1 MKSFFSL
8 FLLVMAITLVCTND
22 VDAQKSKTK
31 KTTKKK
37 DSEYVPDDYV
47 PDDYVPDDYA
57 VPESNQAAKG
67 KSKSTTGPKSTGPK
81 SAGTATNP
89 IVSSQDT
96 VRKPDPDA
104 PLDDFVKRELV
115 KQKLVLAYEPVHER
129 DVFWE
134 RRIWRVIDCREK
146 MNLPFKYPGHELAK
160 ILIDGVNNGD
170 IKCYSQDNFQFKAT
184 SEDISQQ
191 IARVDTT
198 EVYDP
203 ETGQYVYEVTK
214 NDIDMQDINQFRIKE
229 VWFFDSESSQMKVR
243 ILGIAPMYVKVDPTS
258 GVELPPMPLFW
269 IYYPDCRKYLS
280 QYQVFNE
287 QNIASPISW
296 DDLFENRHFS
306 SYITKR
312 SNVNDNRLVD
322 YEDLRNNGVDMLLE
336 SNKIKE
342 EIFNF
347 EHDLWSY

>member
-1 MKSFFSL
+1 MKSYFSL
-8 FLLVMAITLVCTND
+8 FLLVMAFSLVYTNN

-47 PDDYVPDDYA
+47 PDTYVPDDY
-57 VPESNQAAKG
+57 VPESNKKTVKGKTNSAAK
-67 KSKSTTGPKSTGPK
+67 STGPKSTGP
-81 SAGTATNP
+81 TAP
-89 IVSSQDT
+89 VIVAAKDT
-96 VRKPDPDA
+96 VRKPDADA

-115 KQKLVLAYEPVHER
+115 KQKIVLAYEPVHER

-146 MNLPFKYPGHELAK
+146 MNLPFKYPDHELFT
-160 ILIDGVNNGD
+160 ILKNGIESGD
-170 IKCYSQDNFQFKAT
+170 IRCYSTETFQYRT
-184 SEDISQQ
+184 STEDINKQISKIDTSQ
-191 IARVDTT
+191 
-198 EVYDP
+198 VYDP
-203 ETGQYVYEVTK
+203 ETQQYIAQITK
-214 NDIDMQDINQFRIKE
+214 NDLDVQSINQYRIKE
-229 VWFFDSESSQMKVR
+229 VWFFDSEASQMKVR

-258 GVELPPMPLFW
+258 GIELPPMPLFW

-280 QYQVFNE
+280 QFQVFNE
-287 QNIASPISW
+287 QNVASPISW
-296 DDLFENRHFS
+296 DDMFENRHFS

-347 EHDLWSY
+347 EHDVWSY